1 MADESRR
8 LPISVFN
15 AYMQVKSIFPLS
27 QLPDLDGTQ
36 RMSRIN
42 ELDDERQKLRLDLR
56 NASDK
61 LGETRAKIVTVRDEL
76 QQLRKTRDGLNDT
89 VRALKKSR
97 DALRDTSKEKLAKLR
112 EVLKNMSDR
121 PHASLAEKELA
132 ALEWQVQTTTL
143 DKEDEKKLMSKIRRL
158 EISVSGYHKVLKLR
172 EDINK
177 QREEA
182 DQLHARIQE
191 LAAESQKHHADIV
204 QLAEAF
210 QALRLKREEQ
220 QKTLDGLRGRVADTN
235 QQFVDL
241 RNELTDEEKRVR
253 REKEEALKVS
263 LKGTAEKK
271 LSKGEKLTLLELG
284 ALYEGQGDD
293 E

>member
-1 MADESRR
+1 
-8 LPISVFN
+8 
-15 AYMQVKSIFPLS
+15 
-27 QLPDLDGTQ
+27 
-36 RMSRIN
+36 MSRIN

>member
-1 MADESRR
+1 
-8 LPISVFN
+8 
-15 AYMQVKSIFPLS
+15 
-27 QLPDLDGTQ
+27 
-36 RMSRIN
+36 MSRIN

-56 NASDK
+56 NISDK
-61 LGETRAKIVTVRDEL
+61 LNETRGKIVKVREEI

-97 DALRDTSKEKLAKLR
+97 DILRDSSKEKLASLR
-112 EVLKNMSDR
+112 EVLKKMVDR

-132 ALEWQVQTTTL
+132 ALEWQVQTTPL
-143 DKEDEKKLMSKIRRL
+143 DKEEEKRMMTKIRRL
-158 EISVSGYHKVLKLR
+158 EISVTGYHKVLKLR
-172 EDINK
+172 EEISK

-191 LAAESQKHHADIV
+191 LATESQKHHADIV
-204 QLAEAF
+204 QLSEAF
-210 QALRLKREEQ
+210 QHLRARREQEQKALD
-220 QKTLDGLRGRVADTN
+220 TLRGKVADTN

-241 RNELTDEEKRVR
+241 RNELSDEEKRIR

-271 LSKGEKLTLLELG
+271 LSKGEKLTLMELG
-284 ALYEGQGDD
+284 ALYEDKGDD